1 MKPRHLIT
9 CRAVFLLLLLGVMQ
23 AVSATPVAHS
33 QEVQQHGL
41 VFERWVQDTFFDG
54 YRLDNYTQEWDVA
67 KGANKKYGGLP
78 VSIKFTKYGSPV
90 GLGDALRQ
98 FQINEDFLL
107 IIGYWKQE
115 GERKRIVNIVSA
127 VVTPKLYQSLWQP
140 ITLNDLK
147 TLDAAVKNRASD
159 AKQARLDAKNLK
171 AAPPFT
177 KAVMTVNPKIDSKIQ
192 RRLQCSL
199 RFRYVF
205 ERLAPKADPS
215 AQQKPTLFGI
225 AAPEPFLS
233 SPRSSS

>member
-1 MKPRHLIT
+1 MKPCHLLI
-9 CRAVFLLLLLGVMQ
+9 CRAVFLLLLLSAML
-23 AVSATPVAHS
+23 AAPATPAARC
-33 QEVQQHGL
+33 QEVQQHGY

-54 YRLDNYTQEWDVA
+54 YRLENYTQEWDVA
-67 KGANKKYGGLP
+67 KEANKKYGGLP

-98 FQINEDFLL
+98 FQIDEDFLL

-115 GERKRIVNIVSA
+115 GERKRVVNMVAA

-140 ITLNDLK
+140 ITPDDLK
-147 TLDAAVKNRASD
+147 TLDAAVKNRTVD
-159 AKQARLDAKNLK
+159 VKQARLDAKKLK
-171 AAPPFT
+171 SALPFT
-177 KAVMTVNPKIDSKIQ
+177 KAVMTVNPKIDSKTQ

-225 AAPEPFLS
+225 AAPEPFVS
-233 SPRSSS
+233 GPRSSR